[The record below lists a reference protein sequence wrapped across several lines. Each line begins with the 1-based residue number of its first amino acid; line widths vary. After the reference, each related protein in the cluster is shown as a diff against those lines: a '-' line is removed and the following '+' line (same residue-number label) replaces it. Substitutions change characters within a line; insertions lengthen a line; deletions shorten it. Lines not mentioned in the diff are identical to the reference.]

1 MRRIV
6 CRGLAALLLAAAS
19 TWAVAQ
25 TPWRVRGPTLDGAS
39 FDSAAQRGKV
49 LMVFHWSTDCAVCR
63 SKLPE
68 LRANAQGW
76 RGKPF
81 ELVLVSEDRR
91 RADALAYDEA
101 WRATQKADLHP
112 PSLWAGE
119 PGFADSSKAR
129 PRQLPLTIVLDAQG
143 IERARFE
150 GRIPPEAWDA
160 VAELLP

>member
-1 MRRIV
+1 MKRIV
-6 CRGLAALLLAAAS
+6 SWALFGLSLSLLAPWAA
-19 TWAVAQ
+19 AQ
-25 TPWRVRGPTLDGAS
+25 SPWRVQGPTLGGAA
-39 FDSAAQRGKV
+39 FDSATQRGKV

-119 PGFADSSKAR
+119 PGFADSSKVR

>member
-1 MRRIV
+1 MKRIV
-6 CRGLAALLLAAAS
+6 SWALVGLCLSVAAPWAAAQ
-19 TWAVAQ
+19 AA
-25 TPWRVRGPTLDGAS
+25 WRVQGTTLEGTA
-39 FDSAAQRGKV
+39 FDSATQRGKV

-91 RADALAYDEA
+91 RADAVAYDQA
-101 WRATQKADLHP
+101 WRATQKADTHP
-112 PSLWAGE
+112 PSLWSGD
-119 PGFADSSKAR
+119 PGYADPLKSR
-129 PRQLPLTIVLDAQG
+129 PRQLPLTLVLDAQG

-160 VAELLP
+160 VADLLP